1 MSYIERS
8 LLPNEHI
15 VRRGRLPQSD
25 WLGLVLPAV
34 VALWFPVLWLIVA
47 LIFLGTFIRR
57 RTIEIA
63 ITNQRLIY
71 QHGWIARKTEEVDL
85 RRIAEINLEQGP
97 MGRIFGFGKVLC
109 RGVGSGGINLPPI
122 DNPMDFRRALQ
133 EAQVKLDAS
142 AQ

>member
-34 VALWFPVLWLIVA
+34 VALWFPILWLIVA
-47 LIFLGTFIRR
+47 LIVLGTFTRR
-57 RTIEIA
+57 WTIEIA

-71 QHGWIARKTEEVDL
+71 RHGWIARKTEEVEL

-97 MGRIFGFGKVLC
+97 MGRICGFGRVLC
-109 RGVGSGGINLPPI
+109 RGVGSGGVKLPPI

>member
-15 VRRGRLPQSD
+15 VRRGHLPQSD
-25 WLGLVLPAV
+25 WLGLVLPAA
-34 VALWFPVLWLIVA
+34 VALWFPILWLIVA
-47 LIFLGTFIRR
+47 LIALGTFIRR

-63 ITNQRLIY
+63 ITDQRLIY

-109 RGVGSGGINLPPI
+109 RGVGSGGVKLPPI
-122 DNPMDFRRALQ
+122 DNPTDFRRALQ
-133 EAQVKLDAS
+133 EAQARLDAS

>member
-1 MSYIERS
+1 MSYLERS

-34 VALWFPVLWLIVA
+34 VALWFPALWLIVA
-47 LIFLGTFIRR
+47 LIVLGTFIRR
-57 RTIEIA
+57 WTIEIA
-63 ITNQRLIY
+63 NQRLIY
-71 QHGWIARKTEEVDL
+71 KHGWIARKTEEVDL

-109 RGVGSGGINLPPI
+109 RGVGNGGIKLPPI

-133 EAQVKLDAS
+133 EAQVKLAS